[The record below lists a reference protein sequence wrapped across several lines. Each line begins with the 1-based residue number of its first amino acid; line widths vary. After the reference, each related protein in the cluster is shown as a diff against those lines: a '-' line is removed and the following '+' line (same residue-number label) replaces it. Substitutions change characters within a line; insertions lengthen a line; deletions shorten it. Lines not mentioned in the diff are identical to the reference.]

1 MKMDWLWTFLI
12 AAGAAFV
19 GVWGYFAFFP
29 TT

>member
-1 MKMDWLWTFLI
+1 MWNWIVQFLI

-19 GVWGYFAFFP
+19 GVWGYFLIFPP